1 MSKERKQK
9 TYAVTWLIRRLF
21 RAMSQEADRYLGQ
34 WELTAADR
42 AVMEFLFPDEKLT
55 VPAIADRYDVSRQH
69 VQIVVNG
76 LKEKGLL
83 LIEPNPKHKRSLL
96 LCLSPEGSEVFTA
109 IRKRESTIV
118 GRVFAEVSD
127 HDLTI
132 SHSVLESMY
141 RQLKQMNEVKP

>member
-34 WELTAADR
+34 WGLTAADR

-141 RQLKQMNEVKP
+141 RQLKQMNKVKP